1 MSVFNVTNLW
11 YKLTKFANGY
21 LHYAKHDKLMK
32 LIYVLL
38 IVLDPVPVTG
48 NLVWQT
54 RVPVA
59 GTPESRDWSGVPVTG
74 TGVTPVPVTG
84 TGVTAVPA
92 AKTRVHYRHR

>member
-1 MSVFNVTNLW
+1 VSVFNVTHLW
-11 YKLTKFANGY
+11 YELTKFANGY

-59 GTPESRDWSGVPVTG
+59 GTPESRDWSPGNRYWSDSSPSNRYWSDCSTG
-74 TGVTPVPVTG
+74 SQD
-84 TGVTAVPA
+84 
-92 AKTRVHYRHR
+92 